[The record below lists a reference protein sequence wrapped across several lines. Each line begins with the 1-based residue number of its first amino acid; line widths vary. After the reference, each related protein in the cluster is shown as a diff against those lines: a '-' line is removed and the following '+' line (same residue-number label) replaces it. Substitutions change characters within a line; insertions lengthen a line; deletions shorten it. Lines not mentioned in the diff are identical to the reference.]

1 MPGDGEAQC
10 YFNSEFSFGLHHHT
24 CNIHDN
30 IYALTHL
37 LCCYVRLLAP
47 GSDSRLPP
55 VPSVVMLGGTA
66 GKINITSDF
75 SAEGGSIARRG
86 VLDLTSYPRQ
96 VKPWRIYD

>member
-1 MPGDGEAQC
+1 M
-10 YFNSEFSFGLHHHT
+10 
-24 CNIHDN
+24 
-30 IYALTHL
+30 
-37 LCCYVRLLAP
+37 
-47 GSDSRLPP
+47 
-55 VPSVVMLGGTA
+55 MLGGTA